1 MMSSNNVY
9 RAFKNVTTYQEVKKN
24 ISNLY
29 KTSVDQ

>member
-24 ISNLY
+24 MNLY
-29 KTSVDQ
+29 KTSVDEW